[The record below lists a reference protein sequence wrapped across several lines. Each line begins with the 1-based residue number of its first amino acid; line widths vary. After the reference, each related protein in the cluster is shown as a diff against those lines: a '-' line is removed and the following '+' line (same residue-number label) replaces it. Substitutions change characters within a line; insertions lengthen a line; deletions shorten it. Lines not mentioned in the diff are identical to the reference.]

1 MINIELTKEEISNIL
16 VLIAKAPI
24 TGNEALVVA
33 QLQLKL
39 SNSQSKSDAPVEP
52 KTTPKGNVIEGVK

>member
-1 MINIELTKEEISNIL
+1 MIIIELTKEEISNIL

-24 TGNEALVVA
+24 TGNEALVVD

-39 SNSQSKSDAPVEP
+39 SGSLPKPEASVEP
-52 KTTPKGNVIEGVK
+52 KTVAES

>member
-1 MINIELTKEEISNIL
+1 MITIEFTKEEIGNIL

-39 SNSQSKSDAPVEP
+39 SGSLPKTEATVEP
-52 KTTPKGNVIEGVK
+52 ETVPESEVVEEVK

>member
-1 MINIELTKEEISNIL
+1 MITIEFTKEEISNIL

-39 SNSQSKSDAPVEP
+39 SGSLPKPEAPVES
-52 KTTPKGNVIEGVK
+52 KSESEEEVK